1 MADIAFVFHWP
12 PAAMN
17 DLSVPELMAWRDR
30 AARRHD
36 PEGKS
41 RGS

>member
-12 PAAMN
+12 PQAM
-17 DLSVPELMAWRDR
+17 DPLSVAELMSWREQ

-36 PEGKS
+36 PE
-41 RGS
+41 RHGS

>member
-12 PAAMN
+12 PQAM
-17 DLSVPELMAWRDR
+17 DRLSVAELMTWRHQ

-36 PEGKS
+36 PE
-41 RGS
+41 RHGS

>member
-1 MADIAFVFHWP
+1 MADIAFVFHWQLDALDALSLP
-12 PAAMN
+12 
-17 DLSVPELMAWRDR
+17 DLMQWRER

-36 PEGKS
+36 PEKS